1 MIQLLKLKSIYF
13 IFYTF
18 IVITLLSNNKI
29 QADQQIKII
38 ADQIR
43 TSENGDFIE
52 AKGNAVAINEFDE
65 RLSTDKMTYNKS
77 SKEIN
82 ATGNVIFNDLEKN
95 TFFMDRIVSK
105 NDMEYLE
112 GREVKARLKDDSRI
126 VGSNIT
132 RSDGI
137 SILQNAEYT
146 PCKEEEY
153 LIKNCP
159 GWKLKSSKI
168 FHDTK
173 TKTIHYDHARI
184 HLFNLPVIY
193 LPYFSHPDPSV
204 NKRSGLLMPTIETDN
219 QLGDIFSIPIF
230 YNIANNQDITFTP
243 TYQSNSNNFYTINYR
258 NLNNS
263 GYFNIDASINDN
275 DDKKGTKNH
284 LFFEGDI
291 NNPFGSLEAF
301 LQTSNNDTYM
311 RKNKI
316 NKFTVLRSGID
327 FERSTDNDYL
337 SLQAIGYKHLTVQN
351 AEQWE
356 YVYPKVTYNINNID
370 NNLIDGSISLN
381 NDLLIKSFQD
391 DKTSL
396 LSSQINWRNN
406 TIDKKFGLAANNI
419 ANLRIVSVSVDNKNS
434 PDSDNIRFYP
444 QLSSK
449 ITYPLMKSTDNTN
462 QTLSPI
468 IMPIITPYNNY
479 TSAQSITSSNI
490 FSENRASSITEWES
504 GPRINYGVEWFMD
517 TNNGQNIKVT
527 IGQNYRIN
535 KNDNDNT
542 KELSDY
548 YLSSSLSIN
557 SDNYMNN
564 SLVID
569 RNDIDIKT
577 INMSTYNKFFDMKI
591 AMDYDYSSGKY
602 TAPNEQLAI
611 GAEYNFEENFFFK
624 FTGSKNLDTNKNIGY
639 QYGLLYENDCLG
651 IDFNYFRD
659 LTKDRDIAESDGYS
673 LTIVLK
679 PFGSTKNYGK
689 NKVFGPKI

>member
-112 GREVKARLKDDSRI
+112 GSEVKARLKDDSRI
-126 VGSNIT
+126 VGSNII

-146 PCKEEEY
+146 PSKEEEY

-243 TYQSNSNNFYTINYR
+243 TYQSNSNNFY
-258 NLNNS
+258 
-263 GYFNIDASINDN
+263 
-275 DDKKGTKNH
+275 K
-284 LFFEGDI
+284 
-291 NNPFGSLEAF
+291 
-301 LQTSNNDTYM
+301 
-311 RKNKI
+311 
-316 NKFTVLRSGID
+316 
-327 FERSTDNDYL
+327 
-337 SLQAIGYKHLTVQN
+337 
-351 AEQWE
+351 
-356 YVYPKVTYNINNID
+356 
-370 NNLIDGSISLN
+370 
-381 NDLLIKSFQD
+381 
-391 DKTSL
+391 
-396 LSSQINWRNN
+396 
-406 TIDKKFGLAANNI
+406 
-419 ANLRIVSVSVDNKNS
+419 
-434 PDSDNIRFYP
+434 
-444 QLSSK
+444 
-449 ITYPLMKSTDNTN
+449 
-462 QTLSPI
+462 
-468 IMPIITPYNNY
+468 
-479 TSAQSITSSNI
+479 
-490 FSENRASSITEWES
+490 
-504 GPRINYGVEWFMD
+504 
-517 TNNGQNIKVT
+517 
-527 IGQNYRIN
+527 
-535 KNDNDNT
+535 
-542 KELSDY
+542 
-548 YLSSSLSIN
+548 
-557 SDNYMNN
+557 
-564 SLVID
+564 
-569 RNDIDIKT
+569 
-577 INMSTYNKFFDMKI
+577 
-591 AMDYDYSSGKY
+591 
-602 TAPNEQLAI
+602 
-611 GAEYNFEENFFFK
+611 
-624 FTGSKNLDTNKNIGY
+624 
-639 QYGLLYENDCLG
+639 
-651 IDFNYFRD
+651 
-659 LTKDRDIAESDGYS
+659 
-673 LTIVLK
+673 
-679 PFGSTKNYGK
+679 
-689 NKVFGPKI
+689 